1 MQKNKKQKTKA
12 KKKEK
17 VEWSGHPFWPNVGDP
32 LWSDWGGWTTP
43 WEMGWL
49 KPPKSI
55 FKNSGLKKSRVPHVT
70 DFLFKE
76 IGKIDARSFL
86 GQLDILRGLVVTFWI
101 LDNNNKKWILPE
113 G

>member
-32 LWSDWGGWTTP
+32 LWSDWVA
-43 WEMGWL
+43 E
-49 KPPKSI
+49 PP
-55 FKNSGLKKSRVPHVT
+55 H
-70 DFLFKE
+70 E
-76 IGKIDARSFL
+76 
-86 GQLDILRGLVVTFWI
+86 
-101 LDNNNKKWILPE
+101 KWD